1 MRPTV
6 FVSSVI
12 REYSAFRDAAV
23 QGIRAAGGVP
33 LSMAIENMTLLAI
46 ENVTL
51 SERAAEGAERPERGV
66 PRKDLVGAHHRV
78 PPCSERSAET
88 AREAVGWMALES
100 SAWWRIR

>member
-1 MRPTV
+1 M
-6 FVSSVI
+6 
-12 REYSAFRDAAV
+12 
-23 QGIRAAGGVP
+23 
-33 LSMAIENMTLLAI
+33 AI

-88 AREAVGWMALES
+88 AREAVRWMALES
-100 SAWWRIR
+100 SAWRRIR